1 MNARNVLSF
10 RKTSWFIFK
19 AIFDPSQGEF
29 KFINDCNVV
38 NGLKSDVK

>member
-19 AIFDPSQGEF
+19 AIFDQSKGEF
-29 KFINDCNVV
+29 MFINDCSVV
-38 NGLKSDVK
+38 SGLTN